1 MDVSARHSALDDHF
15 ERVYREL
22 LRIAHRS
29 HSRVAPTLDTVAIVH
44 EAYGRLQ
51 AGPQEWNEDGHVRAV
66 ACHAMRQIVRT
77 YVRDRDRLK
86 RGAGAPHVTLD
97 GVAAL
102 EALSPEE
109 VLDLDD
115 ALTALGTESPRQLQV
130 VEMRYFGGYDVE
142 EVAHAL
148 GVGTATAKR
157 DWQKAQVFLRRRLAE
172 YRQAD
177 PPRNSPQDRDPG
189 APGPAWSR

>member
-1 MDVSARHSALDDHF
+1 MAEVALRPALDGHF

-44 EAYGRLQ
+44 EAYDRLR

-77 YVRDRDRLK
+77 YLRDRGRLK
-86 RGAGAPHVTLD
+86 RGGGAALVTLD
-97 GVAAL
+97 DVAAP

-109 VLDLDD
+109 GLDLDGALD
-115 ALTALGTESPRQLQV
+115 ALGAEDARQLQV
-130 VEMRYFGGYDVE
+130 VEMRYFGGYSVE
-142 EVAHAL
+142 EVASAL
-148 GVGTATAKR
+148 GIGTATAKR
-157 DWQKAQVFLRRRLAE
+157 DWRKAQVFLRRRLDE
-172 YRQAD
+172 HR
-177 PPRNSPQDRDPG
+177 RGGG
-189 APGPAWSR
+189 A